1 MTEGEGAYMRDV
13 TEPTYTNRADMSCVM
28 KAMCELLARQNGG
41 AFEYSYK
48 LSSAEADVNGAWAGE
63 QHALKA

>member
-1 MTEGEGAYMRDV
+1 MRDI
-13 TEPTYTNRADMSCVM
+13 TEPTYTNRADMRCVM

-48 LSSAEADVNGAWAGE
+48 LSITGAEAESAFAKNGAYPNYDV
-63 QHALKA
+63 